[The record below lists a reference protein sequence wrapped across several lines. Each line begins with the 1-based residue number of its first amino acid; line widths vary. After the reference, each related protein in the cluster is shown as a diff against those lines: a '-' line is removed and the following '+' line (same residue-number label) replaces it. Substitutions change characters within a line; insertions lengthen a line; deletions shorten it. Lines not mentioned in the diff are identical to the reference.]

1 MLLSGFLFKGY
12 SSSKRINHNFHVHN
26 IIAYITKEVLVMKN
40 KRAKEIADSPDM
52 IKVTYNGIPVY
63 IEDIN
68 EDNNIAKIRFLDQSN
83 KIDEVSI
90 TNLEE
95 H

>member
-1 MLLSGFLFKGY
+1 
-12 SSSKRINHNFHVHN
+12 
-26 IIAYITKEVLVMKN
+26 MKN
-40 KRAKEIADSPDM
+40 KRAKEIVDSPDM

-63 IEDIN
+63 IEDVN
-68 EDNNIAKIRFLDQSN
+68 EDNNIAKIRFLDTSN

>member
-1 MLLSGFLFKGY
+1 M
-12 SSSKRINHNFHVHN
+12 HNN
-26 IIAYITKEVLVMKN
+26 
-40 KRAKEIADSPDM
+40 RAKEIVDSPDV
-52 IKVTYNGIPVY
+52 IKVTFGGIPVY
-63 IEDIN
+63 IEDVN
-68 EDNNIAKIRFLDQSN
+68 EDNHIAKIRFLDGSN

>member
-1 MLLSGFLFKGY
+1 
-12 SSSKRINHNFHVHN
+12 
-26 IIAYITKEVLVMKN
+26 MKN
-40 KRAKEIADSPDM
+40 QRAKEIFDSPDM
-52 IKVTYNGIPVY
+52 IKVTFNGIPVY
-63 IEDIN
+63 IEDVN
-68 EDNNIAKIRFLDQSN
+68 EDNNIAKIRFLDKSN

>member
-1 MLLSGFLFKGY
+1 M
-12 SSSKRINHNFHVHN
+12 H
-26 IIAYITKEVLVMKN
+26 N
-40 KRAKEIADSPDM
+40 KRAKEIVDSPNM
-52 IKVTYNGIPVY
+52 IKVTFNGIPVY
-63 IEDIN
+63 IEDVN
-68 EDNNIAKIRFLDQSN
+68 EDNYIAKIRFLDGSN